1 MLPTEGEFLIR
12 KKVMITWRRSSVFR
26 FFCPEDFVFS
36 LGSGCSDGFFVL
48 SHVIMDGLLEDN
60 LWW

>member
-1 MLPTEGEFLIR
+1 
-12 KKVMITWRRSSVFR
+12 MITWRRSSVFR